1 MSKDTPI
8 LQPSDGK
15 KSNPL
20 TSSAEDSPASPSVSL
35 ASEKEPPMND
45 GSGQSLYGAL
55 AYYDP
60 ATSSLKMCQGCLLPM
75 MDSPLPKSCGTWPRA
90 GTMQNGIVYQHAP
103 LTPLIT
109 GIDFGLWP
117 TPNRMDGEEM
127 RSGQSLE
134 KWSSQRIAN
143 QHKGQRKQLGL
154 SIAVKAWPRG
164 SIPYNQEEMM
174 RQIVRRWPTPSSNNG
189 TGGCTGL
196 AGGSGNRKKLY
207 AMLGEEEG
215 KKLGCQSQSL

>member
-60 ATSSLKMCQGCLLPM
+60 ATSSLKMCQGCLLLIE
-75 MDSPLPKSCGTWPRA
+75 DDPLLNSYGTWPRA
-90 GTMQNGIVYQHAP
+90 GTMRNGIVYQQAP
-103 LTPLIT
+103 LVPLIGET
-109 GIDFGLWP
+109 ECGLLP
-117 TPNRMDGEEM
+117 TPVKYDATPGGPNNHYKGLGHMAKHKKLPTPTVQDSANNGGPSQYR
-127 RSGQSLE
+127 RNSLPLNAVIGGKLNPMFVE
-134 KWSSQRIAN
+134 WMMGYPIAWTEL
-143 QHKGQRKQLGL
+143 QV
-154 SIAVKAWPRG
+154 SA
-164 SIPYNQEEMM
+164 
-174 RQIVRRWPTPSSNNG
+174 TPSSRKSSNG
-189 TGGCTGL
+189 
-196 AGGSGNRKKLY
+196 
-207 AMLGEEEG
+207 
-215 KKLGCQSQSL
+215 

>member
-20 TSSAEDSPASPSVSL
+20 TSCAEDSPASPSVSL

-90 GTMQNGIVYQHAP
+90 GTM
-103 LTPLIT
+103 
-109 GIDFGLWP
+109 
-117 TPNRMDGEEM
+117 
-127 RSGQSLE
+127 RSGTCYPLQ
-134 KWSSQRIAN
+134 
-143 QHKGQRKQLGL
+143 
-154 SIAVKAWPRG
+154 
-164 SIPYNQEEMM
+164 
-174 RQIVRRWPTPSSNNG
+174 T
-189 TGGCTGL
+189 L
-196 AGGSGNRKKLY
+196 APPIFAR
-207 AMLGEEEG
+207 
-215 KKLGCQSQSL
+215 